1 MENNNLMDIEFVKQ
15 ARSLI
20 YAYIKFKEER
30 DEKPCDELYQL
41 YVFCN
46 NLLDNR

>member
-1 MENNNLMDIEFVKQ
+1 MESNNLMDIEFVKQ